1 VGPSHAMTIV
11 PRWEWRAFGASF
23 GAADERFARM
33 SPERVDETDEIYL
46 VSRRSDSSAKVRNG
60 LMDVKRVVQVDDAG
74 LEQWMPAMK
83 APFPLSAPDAG
94 TVLRALGVPTRA
106 IDGAATVDDLAG
118 ASPHLLAVDV
128 HKRREHH
135 RIGGCMAEV
144 TAIRTAAGATR
155 TIAVE
160 SEDPALVAAAVH
172 DLGLSS
178 RRVVCVA
185 RGLKALAGFGAQRYA
200 VVDVGTNSVKF
211 HVGERSA
218 DGEWR
223 TVVDRAAVTRLG
235 EGLERTGRL
244 GAEAIERTVAAIA
257 LMADEAERE
266 DADAVAAVGTAGLRV
281 ASNAEEL
288 VEAVRDRCELTVEVI
303 SGEEEARLAYLAARE
318 SLGLARG
325 PVVVFDSGG
334 GSTQFT
340 FGDAERVD
348 ERFSLN
354 VGAVRLTE
362 QLGLDGVV
370 SENAL
375 AAARDAIAA
384 ELAPLDGRPVPDAL
398 VGMGGAM
405 TNLAAVAHGL
415 GAYDPDVVQGT
426 VLGRDEIDDQIER
439 YRTRTAEERRQIVGL
454 QANRAEVI
462 LAGAC
467 VVRTVLAALGRD
479 TVTVCDRGLRH
490 GLIVERFGIR
500 PPAPAPPRG
509 SVEATTAAG
518 NR

>member
-1 VGPSHAMTIV
+1 
-11 PRWEWRAFGASF
+11 
-23 GAADERFARM
+23 
-33 SPERVDETDEIYL
+33 
-46 VSRRSDSSAKVRNG
+46 
-60 LMDVKRVVQVDDAG
+60 
-74 LEQWMPAMK
+74 
-83 APFPLSAPDAG
+83 
-94 TVLRALGVPTRA
+94 
-106 IDGAATVDDLAG
+106 
-118 ASPHLLAVDV
+118 
-128 HKRREHH
+128 
-135 RIGGCMAEV
+135 
-144 TAIRTAAGATR
+144 
-155 TIAVE
+155 
-160 SEDPALVAAAVH
+160 
-172 DLGLSS
+172 
-178 RRVVCVA
+178 
-185 RGLKALAGFGAQRYA
+185 
-200 VVDVGTNSVKF
+200 
-211 HVGERSA
+211 
-218 DGEWR
+218 
-223 TVVDRAAVTRLG
+223 
-235 EGLERTGRL
+235 
-244 GAEAIERTVAAIA
+244 
-257 LMADEAERE
+257 
-266 DADAVAAVGTAGLRV
+266 
-281 ASNAEEL
+281 